1 MYKSKILDKYTI
13 LLGSE
18 IKDKIYFPPG
28 IDSSLQFDYIKLRD
42 ELYLQISKGNIE
54 TLEDSKR
61 YIISKE
67 DIITTLES
75 DVDESI
81 YYYGDIEDFECKSF
95 YNTGSNSSYTL
106 LDKFVITKFYI
117 YIYSGIITELSDSG
131 YSNFIINLE
140 ALSEAKLLGLTDSQ
154 KRMISLLPTSNFIKW
169 YQPED

>member
-13 LLGSE
+13 LLGNE

-28 IDSSLQFDYIKLRD
+28 MNSSSQFDYIKLRD
-42 ELYLQISKGNIE
+42 DLYLQISKAVIE
-54 TLEDSKR
+54 NLENSKR

-75 DVDESI
+75 DVPDTI
-81 YYYGDIEDFECKSF
+81 YYGDIEEFEYKSF
-95 YNTGSNSSYTL
+95 YNSGSNISYTL
-106 LDKFVITKFYI
+106 LGKSVITKSYI

-140 ALSEAKLLGLTDSQ
+140 ALSESKLLGLSDAQ
-154 KRMISLLPTSNFIKW
+154 KTMISLLPTSNFIKW